1 MWNVRFISPSLYFFS
16 LYLPQR
22 EHWATVAAWCKSG
35 TSRAVATHFPSNP
48 GVQQH
53 SFKAHEGDVLA
64 MTVLPRGR
72 GHTPRHWR
80 RRRKGGRFSRHLPQV
95 SMFTAGK
102 ETIPA
107 VSLRLHTHDVLC
119 VAARNLDS
127 PLLRHLSRQ
136 RVPVSPAVYLDHS
149 ALPAKRVRMEPR
161 RKLPRGWWESCVG
174 RRRHVGG
181 KQPRGAGK
189 NSTVSNC
196 SDFPP
201 FSRTRLPRGR
211 SMLR

>member
-1 MWNVRFISPSLYFFS
+1 
-16 LYLPQR
+16 
-22 EHWATVAAWCKSG
+22 
-35 TSRAVATHFPSNP
+35 
-48 GVQQH
+48 
-53 SFKAHEGDVLA
+53 
-64 MTVLPRGR
+64 
-72 GHTPRHWR
+72 
-80 RRRKGGRFSRHLPQV
+80 
-95 SMFTAGK
+95 MFTAGK

-149 ALPAKRVRMEPR
+149 ALPAKRVRMEPQEET
-161 RKLPRGWWESCVG
+161 PAGMVG
-174 RRRHVGG
+174 IVC
-181 KQPRGAGK
+181 GAADGT